1 MAVATWVGGDG
12 TGSEQTDYGRAA
24 NWSGGVVPDADD
36 HVIVANT
43 GHNCKLDAN
52 REAASLT
59 VNSGATL
66 DGSGAKL
73 SIKSEGDSSE
83 GTDGYAV
90 NLDGAIA
97 GNLDL
102 EIQTPAATNIDLK
115 PSPATHFVRNV
126 TINHASCAAA
136 IADGFMTITGNLTI
150 TAGSL
155 NTGGN
160 DLTVAGATSI
170 TGTLTCNA
178 STVSLGSGKTDAF
191 AVVVNG
197 GGTFNGGSG
206 THTYGSLNVNSSAA
220 LFAFSSGTTTLDGKS
235 NTERIFSTSATNRI
249 TAAGTLNIATSQ
261 TPVEIRCDDDT
272 AINNL
277 TMNSSSK
284 ILHLINFRGSGNSN
298 PLVIGGDLTI
308 TAGTVSTRNVDDT
321 TDFGLTVTG
330 DCIVGDGAGSAD
342 TAVLTGNASAI
353 SLGSLTINSDGKYDA
368 TSGTTT
374 ITSERSGDFALDK
387 HASGTF
393 THNSGTVTISTNT
406 NTFFRGFEGTVTSG
420 AGANALNNL
429 IVNLTD
435 SANYYLRLRPN
446 SGTAH
451 TILGDVTVT
460 QGKLEKETNDHTL
473 TINGDVSVGANGT
486 LGHADKTGNDT
497 FGSLTIESGGTA
509 IATSGTT
516 TVDQGST
523 YVLRNLGTYTHN
535 SGTLKVDRSSAS
547 GTRFLEL
554 GSAAIHK
561 LVIDNTAT
569 TAAVAFVGVLNC
581 AGDLEVTNG
590 DFRAYGGSGDVT
602 IDGHVTIA
610 NSSFFRTETSQLAAG
625 GVNASLGSLTINS
638 GATYDATPLTTT
650 ITSRT
655 SGGYSWYAP
664 TTGSTFNHNN
674 GLVKLTYTSNETFWQ
689 GTGFYDLEIAGSTH
703 FEHRYDD

>member
-102 EIQTPAATNIDLK
+102 EINTPAATNIDLK

-191 AVVVNG
+191 AVVVNAS
-197 GGTFNGGSG
+197 GTFNGGSG

-284 ILHLINFRGSGNSN
+284 ILHLINHRGSGNSN
-298 PLVIGGDLTI
+298 PLVIGGDLTV
-308 TAGTVSTRNVDDT
+308 TAGTVSTRNVGDSLDY
-321 TDFGLTVTG
+321 GLTVTG
-330 DCIVGDGAGSAD
+330 DVLLPSGG
-342 TAVLTGNASAI
+342 TLTGNSSTLTFGHITLNGGTLNAPDS
-353 SLGSLTINSDGKYDA
+353 SGSLIVTGPPK
-368 TSGTTT
+368 SGWL
-374 ITSERSGDFALDK
+374 F
-387 HASGTF
+387 
-393 THNSGTVTISTNT
+393 N
-406 NTFFRGFEGTVTSG
+406 
-420 AGANALNNL
+420 
-429 IVNLTD
+429 
-435 SANYYLRLRPN
+435 
-446 SGTAH
+446 
-451 TILGDVTVT
+451 
-460 QGKLEKETNDHTL
+460 
-473 TINGDVSVGANGT
+473 
-486 LGHADKTGNDT
+486 
-497 FGSLTIESGGTA
+497 
-509 IATSGTT
+509 
-516 TVDQGST
+516 
-523 YVLRNLGTYTHN
+523 
-535 SGTLKVDRSSAS
+535 
-547 GTRFLEL
+547 
-554 GSAAIHK
+554 
-561 LVIDNTAT
+561 
-569 TAAVAFVGVLNC
+569 
-581 AGDLEVTNG
+581 
-590 DFRAYGGSGDVT
+590 
-602 IDGHVTIA
+602 
-610 NSSFFRTETSQLAAG
+610 
-625 GVNASLGSLTINS
+625 
-638 GATYDATPLTTT
+638 
-650 ITSRT
+650 RT
-655 SGGYSWYAP
+655 SG
-664 TTGSTFNHNN
+664 TFNHNN
-674 GLVKLTYTSNETFWQ
+674 GLVHIQAGTNSGHLRIDCYDLKIEMHGSNRVLWRDQSGNEMTVANDLTIVQGGFDRNDLTDNLTVTGNVVIEDGGKIGDQNGSGVETGDNTFGSLKVESGGIYDATSGTTSLNAAGQGHSGNPSAMEIVSGGTFVHNNGTIKLNGITDQDIEMDGTGNFYNLTLDKTNNDVIMHPNVTIENNLDITLASDHTLRPASTSNTVTVLNQTILRAGKIGATTAYDANHNWGTLTILGGTFNVGS
-689 GTGFYDLEIAGSTH
+689 GTNEVTAIRNVGGTIS
-703 FEHRYDD
+703 

>member
-102 EIQTPAATNIDLK
+102 EINTPAATNIDLK

-191 AVVVNG
+191 AVVVNAS
-197 GGTFNGGSG
+197 GTFNGGSG

-235 NTERIFSTSATNRI
+235 NTSRIFSTSATDRI

-321 TDFGLTVTG
+321 TDFGLTVAG

-342 TAVLTGNASAI
+342 TAVLTG
-353 SLGSLTINSDGKYDA
+353 
-368 TSGTTT
+368 
-374 ITSERSGDFALDK
+374 
-387 HASGTF
+387 
-393 THNSGTVTISTNT
+393 
-406 NTFFRGFEGTVTSG
+406 
-420 AGANALNNL
+420 
-429 IVNLTD
+429 
-435 SANYYLRLRPN
+435 
-446 SGTAH
+446 
-451 TILGDVTVT
+451 
-460 QGKLEKETNDHTL
+460 KLLQFH
-473 TINGDVSVGANGT
+473 
-486 LGHADKTGNDT
+486 
-497 FGSLTIESGGTA
+497 
-509 IATSGTT
+509 
-516 TVDQGST
+516 
-523 YVLRNLGTYTHN
+523 
-535 SGTLKVDRSSAS
+535 
-547 GTRFLEL
+547 
-554 GSAAIHK
+554 
-561 LVIDNTAT
+561 
-569 TAAVAFVGVLNC
+569 
-581 AGDLEVTNG
+581 LEV
-590 DFRAYGGSGDVT
+590 
-602 IDGHVTIA
+602 
-610 NSSFFRTETSQLAAG
+610 L
-625 GVNASLGSLTINS
+625 
-638 GATYDATPLTTT
+638 P
-650 ITSRT
+650 
-655 SGGYSWYAP
+655 
-664 TTGSTFNHNN
+664 
-674 GLVKLTYTSNETFWQ
+674 
-689 GTGFYDLEIAGSTH
+689 
-703 FEHRYDD
+703 